1 MVQSCMVPMHYLL
14 AFCWVLRLMLTRT
27 KLNTSTI
34 ITKTNTVI
42 SPYTHTMFCCLS
54 KGVSGEIE
62 VTKFLTG
69 IVEWILYIM
78 CVEWSSFVT
87 IEVIFI
93 AELRDSEVHCISWEI
108 VDVGSS
114 AHIGVDNRFSIV
126 HERSFMISP
135 TATCLLGE
143 DCNRWLLSDTVRTI
157 WHE

>member
-1 MVQSCMVPMHYLL
+1 
-14 AFCWVLRLMLTRT
+14 
-27 KLNTSTI
+27 
-34 ITKTNTVI
+34 
-42 SPYTHTMFCCLS
+42 MFYCLS

-69 IVEWILYIM
+69 IVDWILYM

-87 IEVIFI
+87 VGVNMFI

-114 AHIGVDNRFSIV
+114 AHIGVDNRFSKV
-126 HERSFMISP
+126 HEHIFMISP